1 MKTFAIAGSRS
12 LHPDFTALVAK
23 VCSLIV
29 SSGHGIVVGCATGAD
44 AAVLGAGLPVSR
56 VRCLAAFDKG
66 PRFDGACGVSAV
78 DAVAAHAA
86 AGGEVIW
93 LAGGSLSL
101 KLKVRLSNRT
111 RAVIGAATNGLVVF
125 FDSPQSHG
133 SSLAAR
139 LAVNRG
145 LSVFAFACGFP
156 ARALPSIGVGE
167 WVPSGLGGALA
178 NSFFWSQAQTQR
190 ELF

>member
-12 LHPDFTALVAK
+12 LHPDFTVLVAK
-23 VCSLIV
+23 ICSLII

-78 DAVAAHAA
+78 NAVAAHAE

-101 KLKVRLSNRT
+101 PLIVRLSNRT

-139 LAVNRG
+139 FAVNRG
-145 LSVFAFACGFP
+145 LPVFAFACGFP
-156 ARALPSIGVGE
+156 APALPSIGVGE

-178 NSFFWSQAQTQR
+178 NSFLWSQAQR
-190 ELF
+190 EMF